1 LTGFSKVG
9 EKLQQKAI
17 SIAPKLDIDTKKL
30 NPSKTSTV
38 KKEMSNAI
46 VTDTRNK
53 DKVILVALEEIK
65 KRECWGWPH
74 LIAYPDW
81 HWYTI
86 GCWTKSYR
94 GEKIS
99 EEVAYDRLQSVV
111 NGMYDK
117 LSGRYSRM
125 TNNQLSAT
133 ISLWFNCHS
142 CLAGVKQG
150 ISDKTWYSWSYWR
163 LPWWKRVYMEWLH
176 KRRVSEKNLYNK

>member
-1 LTGFSKVG
+1 MILPLRYG
-9 EKLQQKAI
+9 EQLGKNPVEAQLQPKPI
-17 SIAPKLDIDTKKL
+17 SIAPKLDAGTKKPL
-30 NPSKTSTV
+30 VNSKAEV
-38 KKEMSNAI
+38 KQVVTTN
-46 VTDTRNK
+46 TDTRNK

-163 LPWWKRVYMEWLH
+163 LPWWKRVYMEW
-176 KRRVSEKNLYNK
+176 